1 MALLVAWRVDPRVGR
16 GGRPPAARGRATR
29 QHAAPPARH
38 CRTRSPVQYKSSI
51 NAICAQMCKL
61 SLLKLVQFNRLI
73 GKAKSARV
81 LATVV
86 LWVRIQTSLKN
97 TKWAT

>member
-1 MALLVAWRVDPRVGR
+1 MALVAWHVDPRVGR
-16 GGRPPAARGRATR
+16 GGRPPAARDRAAR
-29 QHAAPPARH
+29 QHAALPVPH

-73 GKAKSARV
+73 GKAKSARL
-81 LATVV
+81 LAMSQKYKMDDISKGVA
-86 LWVRIQTSLKN
+86 N
-97 TKWAT
+97 TL